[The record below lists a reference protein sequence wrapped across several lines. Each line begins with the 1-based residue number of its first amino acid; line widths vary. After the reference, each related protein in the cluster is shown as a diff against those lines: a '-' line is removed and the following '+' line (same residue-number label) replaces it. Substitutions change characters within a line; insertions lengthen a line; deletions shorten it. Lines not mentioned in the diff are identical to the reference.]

1 MSIIQQKRGTSD
13 RWSSLDPILAAGE
26 IGYET
31 DTGKFKIGDG
41 TTSWSSL
48 SYFSTSSG
56 GSGSGTLTSVGLA
69 VPTGLTVSNSPLTAD
84 GTITVAFDTGYS
96 IPTTA
101 SQSNWNTAY
110 GWGNHASAGY
120 LTSFSETD
128 TLASVTGRGASTN
141 SIISLTNN
149 TSSTNTT
156 TGALKVTGG
165 VGIQENIN
173 VGGNAIITGNLQ
185 VDGTTTINSLI
196 ATIDDPILTIGG
208 DTAPGSDDNKDRGI
222 AFRWHNGST
231 AKIGFFGFDDSL
243 QQFTFVPDAT
253 ITSEVVSGTTGTM
266 AANATSAD
274 ILSTTHTIWGQNFNG
289 SQDVSGSLTG
299 VNDITSSDTLFS
311 IGTTSVTTASGNSI
325 AITGGTTSNTVGTG
339 GAITLTG
346 GSATS
351 STGANYGGSI
361 NIAAGASTLST
372 SGTGGSVSILA
383 GNGQTKGTIS
393 IGTSNTSAITIG
405 ASGITTT
412 IAGTLSATLSN
423 ALTISSP
430 LSGGSYNGSSAVSI
444 GLSTGYGDTQN
455 PYGTKSQ
462 YYVLA
467 GPTTPTPAAPSF
479 RLLTSADIPDLSGTY
494 LSLSGGTVS
503 GSVTARPSSGNDS
516 IRISGR
522 AGGSSS
528 WIGTITPTTLTASRT
543 YTFPDSSGTV
553 ALTSDL
559 SGTYLALSGGTMS
572 GSINLGSNNIT
583 NIATAT
589 TTTLNATTIAGA
601 SSITGATGTTAMNI
615 ASADTSAAASGSVT
629 LSSGIATSSTA
640 GVVRVDSG
648 NNGTP
653 GSGGANVGIGTIN
666 ASSVTIGRTGITTT
680 IAGTLSATIPGIG
693 STIQAW
699 DADLDAVAALSGT
712 GLAKRTGAGT
722 WTTITDN
729 STNWDTA
736 YTDRNKWDGGS
747 TGLTPS
753 TGRTS
758 LGATTA
764 GSNIF
769 TLTNPSATT
778 FLKINPDNSV
788 TAESASTHVASLGG
802 TTVGSNIFS
811 LTNPSAI
818 TFLRINA
825 DNTVTARSAA
835 NFRSDI
841 GAGTGNGTVTD
852 LSIVTANGFAG
863 TVATSTTTP
872 AITLTTSVTGLL
884 SGNGTAISAASVGY
898 GDTTNPYG
906 SKTTNHVLA
915 GPAAG
920 PSASPS
926 FRALVSADIPDL
938 SGTYLVVGG
947 NAATATTATNANNI
961 NISTTDGNTSD
972 TTMYPVFVGANTTG
986 NQLPHTDVSGFSYN
1000 ASTNAIST
1008 GSISLT
1014 GALSAVTT
1022 ITGISGTTLAI
1033 SAGGTAGTA
1042 SSLTGGANT
1051 STTGVGGAVSITGG
1065 AATVGTSTA
1074 TGGSVSIVG
1083 GASNTTAGV
1092 GGSITI
1098 NGGLGSSANGNG
1110 TISIGTSNTDTIT
1123 LGESGKVV
1131 NFAGAVDLR
1140 AGGTTA
1146 NTAPLY
1152 FSSSTSVLATPV
1164 AGAVEYNDA
1173 NFFATPFTTSGRALI
1188 ESTYFYSNQS
1198 TISIAGTSTGGAAI
1212 SGSAFG
1218 VALPLATSTTYQIEA
1233 ALYLQTS
1240 YSTNA
1245 PASQTMTF
1253 SYPTGTTILTE
1264 GIIVQNQAAVT
1275 TQTTAGSFY
1284 AMQANTNRT
1293 ITAVTTSGNWHRV
1306 SMRGIIRT
1314 STTAGSFS
1322 INFGG
1327 TNGATPAT
1335 LQLTLGANSYIKLT
1349 PVGSATADN
1358 SIGAWA

>member
-1 MSIIQQKRGTSD
+1 MTTIQHKRGTAAN
-13 RWSSLDPILAAGE
+13 WTSSNPVLEAAE

-41 TTSWSSL
+41 VNVWSAL
-48 SYFSTSSG
+48 PYFQTGGSSG
-56 GSGSGTLTSVGLA
+56 ATG
-69 VPTGLTVSNSPLTAD
+69 PTGPTGPTGSTGATGPTGPTGALGPTGSTGPTGAASTVTGPTGPTGPTGAASTVTGPTGATGPTGPTGAASTVTGPTGSTGPTGPTGPMPTGNVTGIDSITTPDYITFDTTPEVVPTAD
-84 GTITVAFDTGYS
+84 GSLYWDSGDGLLKTILNANVELGIGQELVALVKNNTGSS
-96 IPTTA
+96 IPKGTVVYINGAQGQRPTIALADADLEVTSSKTFGITAETIANGAEGYVATEGILRGLNTGGLTEGGAIWLSSTAGAFTQTVPAEPSNAVFLGYVVKANIAAGEIFVKVQNGYELTELHGVQIEETLADNEILAYDSTSTLWINQTA
-101 SQSNWNTAY
+101 SEANLA
-110 GWGNHASAGY
+110 A
-120 LTSFSETD
+120 LTGATFTGAVSITD
-128 TLASVTGRGASTN
+128 
-141 SIISLTNN
+141 N
-149 TSSTNTT
+149 TSSTSTT

-165 VGIQENIN
+165 IGVQENLS
-173 VGGNAIITGNLQ
+173 VGGNLTLTGNLT
-185 VDGTTTINSLI
+185 VNGTTTTLNS
-196 ATIDDPILTIGG
+196 TIVTVDDPIFTLGG

-222 AFRWHNGST
+222 AFRWHNGVS
-231 AKIGFFGFDDSL
+231 AKIGFFGYDDSTGY
-243 QQFTFVPDAT
+243 FTFVPDAT
-253 ITSEVVSGTTGTM
+253 ITSEVVSGSTGTFDGNITGNAATVTSGVYTTGSY
-266 AANATSAD
+266 ANPT
-274 ILSTTHTIWGQNFNG
+274 W
-289 SQDVSGSLTG
+289 
-299 VNDITSSDTLFS
+299 ITE
-311 IGTTSVTTASGNSI
+311 
-325 AITGGTTSNTVGTG
+325 
-339 GAITLTG
+339 
-346 GSATS
+346 
-351 STGANYGGSI
+351 
-361 NIAAGASTLST
+361 
-372 SGTGGSVSILA
+372 LA
-383 GNGQTKGTIS
+383 WSK
-393 IGTSNTSAITIG
+393 
-405 ASGITTT
+405 
-412 IAGTLSATLSN
+412 
-423 ALTISSP
+423 
-430 LSGGSYNGSSAVSI
+430 
-444 GLSTGYGDTQN
+444 
-455 PYGTKSQ
+455 
-462 YYVLA
+462 
-467 GPTTPTPAAPSF
+467 
-479 RLLTSADIPDLSGTY
+479 
-494 LSLSGGTVS
+494 
-503 GSVTARPSSGNDS
+503 
-516 IRISGR
+516 ISGE
-522 AGGSSS
+522 
-528 WIGTITPTTLTASRT
+528 PTTLSGYGITDAQPLDTELTALAGVTSAADALPYFT
-543 YTFPDSSGTV
+543 GSG
-553 ALTSDL
+553 
-559 SGTYLALSGGTMS
+559 
-572 GSINLGSNNIT
+572 
-583 NIATAT
+583 TAT
-589 TTTLNATTIAGA
+589 TTTLTSFARTILDD
-601 SSITGATGTTAMNI
+601 TTA
-615 ASADTSAAASGSVT
+615 G
-629 LSSGIATSSTA
+629 TA
-640 GVVRVDSG
+640 
-648 NNGTP
+648 
-653 GSGGANVGIGTIN
+653 
-666 ASSVTIGRTGITTT
+666 RTT
-680 IAGTLSATIPGIG
+680 
-693 STIQAW
+693 
-699 DADLDAVAALSGT
+699 
-712 GLAKRTGAGT
+712 
-722 WTTITDN
+722 
-729 STNWDTA
+729 
-736 YTDRNKWDGGS
+736 
-747 TGLTPS
+747 
-753 TGRTS
+753 
-758 LGATTA
+758 LGATTV
-764 GSNIF
+764 GSNLF

-778 FLKINPDNSV
+778 FLKVNADNSI
-788 TAESASTHVASLGG
+788 TAESASTYRASIGG
-802 TTVGSNIFS
+802 TTVGSNIFT

-825 DNTVTARSAA
+825 DNTVTARSAT

-852 LSIVTANGFAG
+852 ISVVSANGFTG
-863 TVATSTTTP
+863 TVANSTTTP
-872 AITLTTSVTGLL
+872 AITLTTSINGLL

>member
-1 MSIIQQKRGTSD
+1 MTTIQHKRGTSTN
-13 RWSSLDPILAAGE
+13 WTSSNPTLAAGE

-41 TTSWSSL
+41 ASTWSAL
-48 SYFSTSSG
+48 SYFEVASG
-56 GSGSGTLTSVGLA
+56 AGSGTVTSI
-69 VPTGLTVSNSPLTAD
+69 TA
-84 GTITVAFDTGYS
+84 
-96 IPTTA
+96 
-101 SQSNWNTAY
+101 
-110 GWGNHASAGY
+110 
-120 LTSFSETD
+120 
-128 TLASVTGRGASTN
+128 
-141 SIISLTNN
+141 
-149 TSSTNTT
+149 
-156 TGALKVTGG
+156 
-165 VGIQENIN
+165 
-173 VGGNAIITGNLQ
+173 
-185 VDGTTTINSLI
+185 
-196 ATIDDPILTIGG
+196 
-208 DTAPGSDDNKDRGI
+208 
-222 AFRWHNGST
+222 
-231 AKIGFFGFDDSL
+231 
-243 QQFTFVPDAT
+243 
-253 ITSEVVSGTTGTM
+253 
-266 AANATSAD
+266 
-274 ILSTTHTIWGQNFNG
+274 
-289 SQDVSGSLTG
+289 
-299 VNDITSSDTLFS
+299 
-311 IGTTSVTTASGNSI
+311 
-325 AITGGTTSNTVGTG
+325 GTG
-339 GAITLTG
+339 
-346 GSATS
+346 
-351 STGANYGGSI
+351 
-361 NIAAGASTLST
+361 
-372 SGTGGSVSILA
+372 
-383 GNGQTKGTIS
+383 
-393 IGTSNTSAITIG
+393 
-405 ASGITTT
+405 
-412 IAGTLSATLSN
+412 
-423 ALTISSP
+423 
-430 LSGGSYNGSSAVSI
+430 
-444 GLSTGYGDTQN
+444 
-455 PYGTKSQ
+455 
-462 YYVLA
+462 
-467 GPTTPTPAAPSF
+467 
-479 RLLTSADIPDLSGTY
+479 
-494 LSLSGGTVS
+494 LSGGTITTS
-503 GSVTARPSSGNDS
+503 GTIALSHLGIESLTDPNADRVLFWDDSASSAQWLTLGTNLSISGTTINATDTNTTYTAGTGLTLSGTEFSVTANTYQPLD
-516 IRISGR
+516 
-522 AGGSSS
+522 AD
-528 WIGTITPTTLTASRT
+528 LTAIAALSADGLLRKT
-543 YTFPDSSGTV
+543 SGTWGMDS
-553 ALTSDL
+553 ATYLTSL
-559 SGTYLALSGGTMS
+559 
-572 GSINLGSNNIT
+572 
-583 NIATAT
+583 
-589 TTTLNATTIAGA
+589 
-601 SSITGATGTTAMNI
+601 
-615 ASADTSAAASGSVT
+615 
-629 LSSGIATSSTA
+629 
-640 GVVRVDSG
+640 
-648 NNGTP
+648 
-653 GSGGANVGIGTIN
+653 
-666 ASSVTIGRTGITTT
+666 
-680 IAGTLSATIPGIG
+680 GIG
-693 STIQAW
+693 SSTQAW

-712 GLAKRTGAGT
+712 GIAKRTGAGT

-729 STNWDTA
+729 STNWDSA
-736 YTDRNKWDGGS
+736 YTDRLKWDGGS
-747 TGLTPS
+747 TGLTAS

-758 LGATTA
+758 LGATTV
-764 GSNIF
+764 GSNLF

-778 FLKINPDNSV
+778 FLKVNPDNSI
-788 TAESASTHVASLGG
+788 TTENASTHLASLGA
-802 TTVGSNIFS
+802 TTVGENILE

-818 TFLRINA
+818 RFIRINA
-825 DNTVTARSAA
+825 NNTVSALSDSDFRTA
-835 NFRSDI
+835 I
-841 GAGTGNGTVTD
+841 GAGTGSGTVTTV
-852 LSIVTANGFAG
+852 SVASANGFAG
-863 TVATSTTTP
+863 TVANASSTP
-872 AITLTTSVTGLL
+872 AITLSTTITGLL

-906 SKTTNHVLA
+906 SKTTNYVLA
-915 GPAAG
+915 GPAGG
-920 PSASPS
+920 PSAAPT

-1164 AGAVEYNDA
+1164 AGAVEYNNA